1 MAAILTV
8 KDNGFARLPLLILVP
23 FAAIK
28 ARSFQRNP
36 RIRQMVLSSSGHDT
50 VAAHV
55 LDL

>member
-50 VAAHV
+50 VTAHV

>member
-28 ARSFQRNP
+28 ARSFRRHP
-36 RIRQMVLSSSGHDT
+36 RIRQQALSSGGHDT